1 MRGNFRPA
9 EGQVIPRDRRNSC
22 LLFRVPSSSSPG
34 TLSDLAR
41 RTMTVSRR
49 RRVRSCCT
57 SLSKSGLKSLN
68 AVRSSS
74 STRHSSEWRY
84 LGVAIQGGVVEVN
97 RQDSPATTEYVC
109 TRSSSGGG
117 SEDPP
122 RREGMGRVATTQPS
136 LVMILLWICT
146 LYT

>member
-1 MRGNFRPA
+1 MRGNCRPA
-9 EGQVIPRDRRNSC
+9 EGQVIPRDRRNSS

-41 RTMTVSRR
+41 RTITVSRR

-84 LGVAIQGGVVEVN
+84 LGVAAQSGVVSGN
-97 RQDSPATTEYVC
+97 RQKGPATAEYVC
-109 TRSSSGGG
+109 TRTAVVQGEIEKARDGRGWAGSLHLCSYYCG
-117 SEDPP
+117 SE
-122 RREGMGRVATTQPS
+122 
-136 LVMILLWICT
+136 T